1 VKNNIQ
7 HFIEKGI
14 PELEKIK
21 INLMKNPALFDKCV
35 EEVLQV
41 VLQIACCFVYEWLE
55 ECNTLLESSAK
66 RRGGWYVKDHG

>member
-1 VKNNIQ
+1 MKNSIQ

-21 INLMKNPALFDKCV
+21 INLMKNPAIFDKCV

-41 VLQIACCFVYEWLE
+41 VLQIACCFV
-55 ECNTLLESSAK
+55 
-66 RRGGWYVKDHG
+66 